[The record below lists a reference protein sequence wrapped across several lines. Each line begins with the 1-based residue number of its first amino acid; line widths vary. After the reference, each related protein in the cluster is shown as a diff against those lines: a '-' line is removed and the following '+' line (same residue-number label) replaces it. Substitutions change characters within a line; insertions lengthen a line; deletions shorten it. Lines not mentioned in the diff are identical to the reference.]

1 MLDSRQQLLR
11 SARKRFILDL
21 RSIAIAGMN
30 NINSEL
36 MKRGQQASVSYSI
49 QKNKIGFFIKPKQD
63 MIETEKIPAKQKA
76 TVLKGLENVPLE
88 LLSQEM
94 VSSGFSTVGIEKAME
109 RTQEQAGKRIQ
120 DKISKLI

>member
-1 MLDSRQQLLR
+1 MLDSRHKILR
-11 SARKRFILDL
+11 SAKKRFALDL
-21 RSIAIAGMN
+21 RSIAIMGTN

-36 MKRGQQASVSYSI
+36 MKRGQQANISYSM
-49 QKNKIGFFIKPKQD
+49 QKNKIIFFVEPKLD
-63 MIETEKIPAKQKA
+63 IIETEKIPAKQKA

-94 VSSGFSTVGIEKAME
+94 MSSEFSTVGIEKAME

-120 DKISKLI
+120 DEISKLI